1 MSDHFLAGCEGAGTL
16 SCSDPGAYI
25 HNATCSV
32 EVEVEVVMNS
42 GFFATKG
49 KGFAV
54 WGRDPYIQF
63 YAWADLNL
71 PGVTHDE
78 LSNAAAANRPA

>member
-42 GFFATKG
+42 GFLRQKVKDSRSGVVTPTFNFT
-49 KGFAV
+49 
-54 WGRDPYIQF
+54 
-63 YAWADLNL
+63 
-71 PGVTHDE
+71 PG
-78 LSNAAAANRPA
+78 LI

>member
-1 MSDHFLAGCEGAGTL
+1 
-16 SCSDPGAYI
+16 
-25 HNATCSV
+25 
-32 EVEVEVVMNS
+32 VEVEVVMNS